1 MRAELFSIFVEGTY
15 VAIRFNPFAPQEI
28 INPYPTL
35 ARLRAQSPV
44 SWNEQLGGWLLTAYE
59 DVKLAQK
66 DKRFSAER
74 VQPFSDHMAATGRP
88 ALESMGKLLND
99 WLLFRD
105 PPAHTPLRR
114 LLVDT
119 FSPRAIENLRPQIWQ
134 IANELL
140 VSEFENEE
148 VDLMSDFAFPMPALV
163 IAYILGVPDKDLE
176 KFRLWSNDLATVIGN
191 SRKVEDR
198 FDIGAKALRNLTEY
212 FRGEVDSRH
221 SQGLRGRLIDQLIE
235 AQDANGVMTKEE
247 LIGTCILILFA
258 GHETTMHLIGNGVVL
273 LLKNPLELKRVQKN
287 PGLIPSMVEEILRYE
302 SSVFAIVRVAKEDL
316 KIQGKKIAKGDR
328 VFLMLSAANR
338 DPSYFVNP
346 EKFNLSRSPNRHLS
360 FGYGTHFCI
369 GAQLARVEAE
379 IAFRRLLPLLEVS
392 ELVNQ
397 ELDWDDNFIL
407 RGVKTLRIRQ
417 SC

>member
-1 MRAELFSIFVEGTY
+1 MAVS
-15 VAIRFNPFAPQEI
+15 FNPFASKEI

-35 ARLRAQSPV
+35 ALLRAETPV

-66 DKRFSAER
+66 DNRLSAER

-88 ALESMGKLLND
+88 MLESMGKLLND

-119 FSPRAIENLRPQIWQ
+119 FTPNAIENLRPQILK

-140 VSEFENEE
+140 VSEWGKRE
-148 VDLMSDFAFPMPALV
+148 VDLMTNFAFPMPALV

-176 KFRLWSNDLATVIGN
+176 KFRAWSNDLATVIGN
-191 SRKVEDR
+191 SRKVEGR
-198 FDIGAKALRNLTEY
+198 FDIGARALTNLTEY
-212 FRGEVDSRH
+212 FRRTVELRRSREF
-221 SQGLRGRLIDQLIE
+221 QGRLIDKLIS
-235 AQDANGVMTKEE
+235 AQDAHGVMTKDE

-258 GHETTMHLIGNGVVL
+258 GHETTMHLIGNGVAL
-273 LLKNPLELKRVQKN
+273 LLQNPLEHEKIRKD
-287 PGLIPSMVEEILRYE
+287 PGLIPSMVEEVLRYE
-302 SSVFAIVRVAKEDL
+302 SSVFAIGRVAREDL
-316 KIQGKKIAKGDR
+316 RLRGKKISKGDR
-328 VFLMLSAANR
+328 VFLMISAANR
-338 DPSYFVNP
+338 DPSHFPNSETFDVT
-346 EKFNLSRSPNRHLS
+346 RSPNRHLS
-360 FGYGTHFCI
+360 FGYGIHFCI

-379 IAFRRLLPLLEVS
+379 VAFRRLLPLLEVS
-392 ELVNQ
+392 ELVDQ

-407 RGVKTLRIRQ
+407 RGVKTLRIK
-417 SC
+417 

>member
-1 MRAELFSIFVEGTY
+1 MT
-15 VAIRFNPFAPQEI
+15 
-28 INPYPTL
+28 
-35 ARLRAQSPV
+35 
-44 SWNEQLGGWLLTAYE
+44 
-59 DVKLAQK
+59 
-66 DKRFSAER
+66 
-74 VQPFSDHMAATGRP
+74 
-88 ALESMGKLLND
+88 
-99 WLLFRD
+99 
-105 PPAHTPLRR
+105 
-114 LLVDT
+114 
-119 FSPRAIENLRPQIWQ
+119 
-134 IANELL
+134 
-140 VSEFENEE
+140 
-148 VDLMSDFAFPMPALV
+148 
-163 IAYILGVPDKDLE
+163 
-176 KFRLWSNDLATVIGN
+176 
-191 SRKVEDR
+191 
-198 FDIGAKALRNLTEY
+198 NLTEY
-212 FRGEVDSRH
+212 FRGAVDSRR

-258 GHETTMHLIGNGVVL
+258 GHETTMHLIGNGGVL
-273 LLKNPLELKRVQKN
+273 LLKNPLELRRVQEN

-302 SSVFAIVRVAKEDL
+302 SSVFAIVRVAKEAL
-316 KIQGKKIAKGDR
+316 KIQGKKISKGDR

-346 EKFNLSRSPNRHLS
+346 EKFNFSRSPNRHLS